1 MPPSSAPTHNPEYDS
16 RFTCNVLGDNAR
28 EYVLKADRSVFDIA
42 DPFYLL
48 VLVATAAV
56 LVRRSPLHHDGESP
70 GLDPVPFSLA

>member
-56 LVRRSPLHHDGESP
+56 LVSKEEPSSPRRRVAWAGSRT
-70 GLDPVPFSLA
+70 V